1 MGTKIMST
9 KGLGRGLESVSELA
23 NDGPDLS
30 SYVSVSNPPIDSP
43 RVAVLW
49 MIFGSVS
56 FGTMNA
62 LVKWTSVNADVWM
75 IIFVRS
81 LVIALAVAIFARFQ
95 GISLKVNDSKKMF
108 LRCLTGLI
116 AMILYFTALSL
127 IPIGQAVTLQY
138 TAPLF
143 VALLSGRLIS
153 EKVSSSVFLL
163 LTTAFVGIV
172 LIVSPDLN
180 SISPHALIA
189 LGSGLFAGLAYIFV
203 RDLRNTE
210 SPTSVVFWFAA
221 FSVLGSMIQ
230 AFPDLSG
237 LSLEMIAALIGIG
250 IGAGGGQVGI
260 TMAYHKANAAWV
272 SSFSY
277 LTVIIATIYGILL
290 FDEILTME
298 IIIGGLMIIGSG
310 IALIFFAPP
319 KSDDK
324 SSN

>member
-1 MGTKIMST
+1 MGIRIMSS
-9 KGLGRGLESVSELA
+9 KGLGRGLESVAELA
-23 NDGPDLS
+23 KEGPDLS
-30 SYVSVSNPPIDSP
+30 SYVSVPKLPVDSP

-49 MIFGSVS
+49 MIFGSIS

-81 LVIALAVAIFARFQ
+81 LVIAIAVAVFASFQ
-95 GISLKVNDSKKMF
+95 GISLKVKDRRKMF

-116 AMILYFTALSL
+116 AMLLYFTALSL

-153 EKVSSSVFLL
+153 EKVSSSVIILL
-163 LTTAFVGIV
+163 LTAFLGIV
-172 LIVSPDLN
+172 LIVSPDLE
-180 SISPHALIA
+180 SIDSNALLA

-203 RDLRNTE
+203 RDLRKTE
-210 SPTSVVFWFAA
+210 SPSSVLFWIAA
-221 FSVLGSMIQ
+221 FSVLGSMVH
-230 AFPDLSG
+230 AVPDLSN
-237 LSLEMIAALIGIG
+237 LSFEMSASLIGIG

-272 SSFSY
+272 SAFSY
-277 LTVIIATIYGILL
+277 LTVIIATIYGVIL
-290 FDEILTME
+290 FDEILTSK

-310 IALIFFAPP
+310 IALVFFTP
-319 KSDDK
+319 
-324 SSN
+324 SSSESESS